1 MAAPVSLVAARRH
14 VLGNGLVVIVRPNRS
29 TRSVALRL
37 MLRAGSAFDPQGAA
51 GTAHLAARLLDR
63 GAGGLPGGRLAEE
76 FDALGIAF
84 DARARLDSL
93 DLTIRCL
100 SRHLPFALER
110 LHLLASAPDF
120 PASEV
125 DGERARILT
134 EIAEREQ
141 DTAAQADDLLSAAL
155 FPPGHPYREPVAGTR
170 ASVESLTRD
179 RLTAFHRER
188 CGPDGAVL
196 GLAGDFD
203 ERDAVARI
211 RRIYEAWGP
220 AGGAGRPAA
229 GADRPAGGS
238 DRPALPRA
246 GSLAAATIVRKP
258 IEGKTQ
264 ADVAWGFT
272 PEIERK
278 SPDFQAV
285 MVMNTVL
292 GDFGMGG
299 RIGKSVRE
307 DAGLAYHASSYVWCG
322 LTAGPVVV
330 RAGVAPEGVK
340 KAIAL
345 MRRTV
350 ADYLKRG
357 PRPAEIQD
365 AKQALTAAI
374 PRRFETNLGAA
385 AILADAEFQ
394 GLGFDFPDRAP
405 ALIARVD
412 GPAAHAAAKRY
423 VTPDRSAL
431 VLTGPDI
438 PEKDLR

>member
-14 VLGNGLVVIVRPNRS
+14 VLGNGLVAIVRPNRA
-29 TRSVALRL
+29 TRSIALRL
-37 MLRAGSAFDPQGAA
+37 MLRAGSAFDPKGAA
-51 GTAHLAARLLDR
+51 GTAHLAARILDR
-63 GAGGLPGGRLAEE
+63 GAGGIPGSRLAEE
-76 FDALGIAF
+76 FDALGVSY

-120 PASEV
+120 PEAEV
-125 DGERARILT
+125 EGERARIQT

-141 DTAAQADDLLSAAL
+141 DTAAQADDLLSGGL
-155 FPPGHPYREPVAGTR
+155 FPSGHPYREPLPGTR
-170 ASVESLTRD
+170 TSVAALAHEA
-179 RLTAFHRER
+179 LTAFHRER

-203 ERDAVARI
+203 EREAVERI
-211 RRIYEAWGP
+211 RRVFEAWGK
-220 AGGAGRPAA
+220 AA
-229 GADRPAGGS
+229 RRSGTPS
-238 DRPALPRA
+238 DGKTPRPALPRA
-246 GSLAAATIVRKP
+246 PAPAAASILRKP

-272 PEIERK
+272 PQIERLA
-278 SPDFQAV
+278 PDLQAV

-299 RIGKSVRE
+299 RIGRSVRE
-307 DAGLAYHASSYVWCG
+307 EAGLAYHASSYVWCG
-322 LTAGPVVV
+322 LTAGPLVV
-330 RAGVAPEGVK
+330 RAGVAPEGLK

-350 ADYLKRG
+350 REFLRRG
-357 PRPAEIQD
+357 PLPRELQD
-365 AKQALTAAI
+365 AKQALAAAI

-385 AILADAEFQ
+385 ALLADSEFQ
-394 GLGFDFPDRAP
+394 GLGFDFADRAP

-412 GPAAHAAAKRY
+412 RGAAHEAARKY
-423 VTPDRSAL
+423 VTPDRSVL
-431 VLTGPDI
+431 VVTGPDI

>member
-14 VLGNGLVVIVRPNRS
+14 VLGNGLVAIVRPNRA
-29 TRSVALRL
+29 TRSIALRL
-37 MLRAGSAFDPQGAA
+37 MLRAGSAFDPKGAA
-51 GTAHLAARLLDR
+51 GTAHLAARILDR
-63 GAGGLPGGRLAEE
+63 GAGGIPGSRLAEE
-76 FDALGIAF
+76 FDALGVSY

-120 PASEV
+120 PAAEV
-125 DGERARILT
+125 DGERARIVT
-134 EIAEREQ
+134 EIGERDQ
-141 DTAAQADDLLSAAL
+141 DTAAQADDLLSAGL
-155 FPPGHPYREPVAGTR
+155 FPAGHPYREPLPGTR

-179 RLTAFHRER
+179 RLALFHKER

-203 ERDAVARI
+203 EKDAVQRI
-211 RRIYEAWGP
+211 RRIFEPWG
-220 AGGAGRPAA
+220 ASGRGGAKPAA
-229 GADRPAGGS
+229 GAADRL
-238 DRPALPRA
+238 RLPRA
-246 GSLAAATIVRKP
+246 PALERACIVRKP

-272 PEIERK
+272 PEVERLGTEL
-278 SPDFQAV
+278 QAV

-299 RIGKSVRE
+299 RIGRSVRE
-307 DAGLAYHASSYVWCG
+307 EAGLAYHASSYVWCG
-322 LTAGPVVV
+322 LTAGPIVV

-345 MRRTV
+345 TRKTV
-350 ADYLKRG
+350 REYIRRG
-357 PRPAEIQD
+357 PLPREMED
-365 AKQALTAAI
+365 AKQALSAAI

-385 AILADAEFQ
+385 ALLADSEFQ
-394 GLGFDFPDRAP
+394 GLGFDFADRAA

-412 GPAAHAAAKRY
+412 RPAAHAAARRY
-423 VTPDRSAL
+423 LTPDRSVL
-431 VLTGPDI
+431 VVTGPDI